1 MAAVKRVVPW
11 AAQNADGAIALLLA
25 IVIGVVGIMPNEIV
39 PTEVQ
44 TQLVNAATLVIMALV
59 ATALLRDR
67 VRQAPVEE
75 TITSGA
81 LAELPVRLAR
91 LEEIETLV
99 GSTRKALDSLQLVRV
114 LGSKEEIAQSH
125 AEARKDTS
133 RWSFKG
139 GTGTYLRAVTL
150 PACVAAARRD
160 KRHLTVRVEV
170 IDPSNLEVC
179 ETYAHYRRS
188 LSDAPDGTGEMWT
201 ADRARKESY
210 ATILAA
216 FWHRQRYG
224 LLDIAVGLSSTMT
237 TFRWDVSA
245 TRLIMTVEDPNK
257 AMTALAGTF
266 YYENCDTELRLSFE
280 QARRVPLEMYKK
292 VPLSD
297 EPTIEEVQEL
307 FERIGV
313 PLPKSYNGRD
323 VVDIARKALRAVDPY
338 GEPRPAARQRDGREY
353 GEPLPAGHPREP

>member
-1 MAAVKRVVPW
+1 MTRFTAALKRVTPW
-11 AAQNADGAIALLLA
+11 AAQNADGAIALVLA
-25 IVIGVVGIMPNEIV
+25 VVIGVLGIMPNEVV

-67 VRQAPVEE
+67 VRQAPLEKTV
-75 TITSGA
+75 TSGA
-81 LAELPVRLAR
+81 LAELPARLAR
-91 LEEIETLV
+91 LDEIETLAN
-99 GSTRKALDSLQLVRV
+99 STRKALDALQLVRV
-114 LGSKEEIAQSH
+114 LASKHEIAQSH
-125 AEARKDTS
+125 AEARRDTP

-150 PACVAAARRD
+150 PECVAAARRD
-160 KRHLTVRVEV
+160 KRHLTVRVEI
-170 IDPSNLEVC
+170 IDPTDVEVC

-188 LSDAPDGTGEMWT
+188 LSDSPDATGETWT
-201 ADRARKESY
+201 TDRARKESY

-224 LLDIAVGLSSTMT
+224 LLDIGVGLSSTMT
-237 TFRWDVSA
+237 TFRWDLSA
-245 TRLIMTVEDPNK
+245 TRLIMTVEDPNM

-280 QARRVPLEMYKK
+280 QARQVPLEAYKK

-307 FERIGV
+307 FERIEV
-313 PLPKSYNGRD
+313 PLPKAYNGRD

-338 GEPRPAARQRDGREY
+338 GS
-353 GEPLPAGHPREP
+353 

>member
-1 MAAVKRVVPW
+1 MTRFKAALRRIAPW
-11 AAQNADGAIALLLA
+11 AVQNADVAIALGLA
-25 IVIGVVGIMPNEIV
+25 IVVGVLGVMPDITWLNKGE
-39 PTEVQ
+39 
-44 TQLVNAATLVIMALV
+44 LVNAATLVMLALV

-67 VRQAPVEE
+67 ARQAPVEE
-75 TITSGA
+75 TITSG
-81 LAELPVRLAR
+81 LSDLPARLAR
-91 LEEIETLV
+91 MEQIESLV
-99 GSTRKALDSLQLVRV
+99 TGTRKALDALQLVRV
-114 LGSKEEIAQSH
+114 LGSKQEIAHAH
-125 AEARKDTS
+125 AEARKDTT

-150 PACVAAARRD
+150 PLCVTAARRD
-160 KRHLTVRVEV
+160 KRHLTVRIEV
-170 IDPSNLEVC
+170 IDPTDVDVC
-179 ETYAHYRRS
+179 EAYAHYRRS
-188 LSDAPDGTGEMWT
+188 LSESPDGTGETWT
-201 ADRARKESY
+201 TDRARKESY

-237 TFRWDVSA
+237 TFRWDLSA
-245 TRLIMTVEDPNK
+245 TRLIMTVEDPNR

-280 QARRVPLEMYKK
+280 QARKVPLDMYKR

-307 FERIGV
+307 FEKIGM

-323 VVDIARKALRAVDPY
+323 VVDVARKALRAVDPY
-338 GEPRPAARQRDGREY
+338 GS
-353 GEPLPAGHPREP
+353 

>member
-1 MAAVKRVVPW
+1 MARFIAALKRIAPW

-25 IVIGVVGIMPNEIV
+25 IVVGVLGIMPGEVV

-91 LEEIETLV
+91 MEEIEALV
-99 GSTRKALDSLQLVRV
+99 TGTRKALDALQLVRV
-114 LGSKEEIAQSH
+114 LASKQEIAQAH
-125 AEARKDTS
+125 TEARKDTPTW
-133 RWSFKG
+133 RFKG

-150 PACVAAARRD
+150 PLCVAAARRD
-160 KRHLTVRVEV
+160 KRHLLVRVEV
-170 IDPSNLEVC
+170 IDPANVEVC

-188 LSDAPDGTGEMWT
+188 LADAPDATGETWNT
-201 ADRARKESY
+201 DRVRKESY
-210 ATILAA
+210 ATLLAA

-224 LLDIAVGLSSTMT
+224 LLDIEVGLSSTMT
-237 TFRWDVSA
+237 TFRWDLSA
-245 TRLIMTVEDPNK
+245 SRLIMTVEDPNR

-292 VPLSD
+292 VPLGD

-313 PLPKSYNGRD
+313 PLPRSYNGQD
-323 VVDIARKALRAVDPY
+323 IVDIARKALRAVDPY
-338 GEPRPAARQRDGREY
+338 GEPLSATLRRE
-353 GEPLPAGHPREP
+353 GS

>member
-1 MAAVKRVVPW
+1 MARFTAALRQAASW

-25 IVIGVVGIMPNEIV
+25 IVVGVLGVLPNEIV
-39 PTEVQ
+39 PDEV
-44 TQLVNAATLVIMALV
+44 LNAATLVILALV

-67 VRQAPVEE
+67 ARQAPVEE

-114 LGSKEEIAQSH
+114 LGSKQEIAQSH
-125 AEARKDTS
+125 AEARKDTH

-150 PACVAAARRD
+150 PLCVAAARRD

-188 LSDAPDGTGEMWT
+188 LSDAPDGTGETWT
-201 ADRARKESY
+201 TDRARKESY

-245 TRLIMTVEDPNK
+245 TRLIMTVEDPNR

-307 FERIGV
+307 FDRVGV
-313 PLPKSYNGRD
+313 PLPKSYNGHD

-338 GEPRPAARQRDGREY
+338 AEPAT
-353 GEPLPAGHPREP
+353 

>member
-1 MAAVKRVVPW
+1 MTRFMVAVRRVTPW
-11 AAQNADGAIALLLA
+11 AAQNADGAIALVLA
-25 IVIGVVGIMPNEIV
+25 IVIGVVGIMPDEVV
-39 PTEVQ
+39 PTAVQ

-81 LAELPVRLAR
+81 LSQLPERLAR
-91 LEEIETLV
+91 MEQIEALAE
-99 GSTRKALDSLQLVRV
+99 STRKALDALQLVRV
-114 LGSKEEIAQSH
+114 LASKQEIAQSH
-125 AEARKDTS
+125 AEARRDTT

-139 GTGTYLRAVTL
+139 GTGTYLRAITL
-150 PACVAAARRD
+150 PVCVAAARRD
-160 KRHLTVRVEV
+160 KRHLTVRIEI
-170 IDPSNLEVC
+170 IDPSDAEVC
-179 ETYAHYRRS
+179 ESYAHYRRS
-188 LSDAPDGTGEMWT
+188 LSDTPDGTGETWT
-201 ADRARKESY
+201 TDRARKESY

-224 LLDIAVGLSSTMT
+224 LLDIGVGLSSTMT
-237 TFRWDVSA
+237 TFRWDLSA
-245 TRLIMTVEDPNK
+245 TRLIMTVEDPNM

-292 VPLSD
+292 VPLGD

-307 FERIGV
+307 FERVGV
-313 PLPKSYNGRD
+313 PLPRSYNGRD
-323 VVDIARKALRAVDPY
+323 VVDIARKALRAMDPY
-338 GEPRPAARQRDGREY
+338 GEPAAHRRDGT
-353 GEPLPAGHPREP
+353 

>member
-1 MAAVKRVVPW
+1 MARFMAAMKRTAPW
-11 AAQNADGAIALLLA
+11 AARNADGAIALGLA
-25 IVIGVVGIMPNEIV
+25 IVVGVLGIMPPEIFGSKGSDI
-39 PTEVQ
+39 Q
-44 TQLVNAATLVIMALV
+44 RQLVTASTLVIMALV

-67 VRQAPVEE
+67 ARQAPVEK

-91 LEEIETLV
+91 LEEIDSLV
-99 GSTRKALDSLQLVRV
+99 HSTRKALDSLQLVRV
-114 LGSKEEIAQSH
+114 LGSRQEIAHAH

-160 KRHLTVRVEV
+160 KRHLTVRIEV
-170 IDPSNLEVC
+170 VDPTNLEVC

-188 LSDAPDGTGEMWT
+188 LSDAPDGTGETWT
-201 ADRARKESY
+201 TDRVRKESY
-210 ATILAA
+210 ATVLAA

-224 LLDIAVGLSSTMT
+224 LLDIEMGLSSTMT
-237 TFRWDVSA
+237 TFRWDLSSS
-245 TRLIMTVEDPNK
+245 RLIMTVEDPNR
-257 AMTALAGTF
+257 AMTALADTF

-280 QARRVPLEMYKK
+280 QARRVPLDRYKR
-292 VPLSD
+292 VPLGD

-307 FERIGV
+307 FEHIGV
-313 PLPKSYNGRD
+313 PLPKSYDGRD
-323 VVDIARKALRAVDPY
+323 VVDIARKALRALDPY
-338 GEPRPAARQRDGREY
+338 GS
-353 GEPLPAGHPREP
+353 

>member
-1 MAAVKRVVPW
+1 MRRIAPW
-11 AAQNADGAIALLLA
+11 AVQNADVAIALGLA
-25 IVIGVVGIMPNEIV
+25 IVVGVLGVMPDITWLNKGE
-39 PTEVQ
+39 
-44 TQLVNAATLVIMALV
+44 LVNAATLVMLALV

-67 VRQAPVEE
+67 ARQAPVEE
-75 TITSGA
+75 TITSG
-81 LAELPVRLAR
+81 LSDLPARLAR
-91 LEEIETLV
+91 MEQIESLV
-99 GSTRKALDSLQLVRV
+99 TGTRKALDALQLVRV
-114 LGSKEEIAQSH
+114 LGSKQEIAHAH
-125 AEARKDTS
+125 AEARKDTT

-150 PACVAAARRD
+150 PLCVTAARRD
-160 KRHLTVRVEV
+160 KRHLTVRIEV
-170 IDPSNLEVC
+170 IDPTDVDVC
-179 ETYAHYRRS
+179 EAYAHYRRS
-188 LSDAPDGTGEMWT
+188 LSESPDGTGETWT
-201 ADRARKESY
+201 TDRARKESY

-237 TFRWDVSA
+237 TFRWDLSA
-245 TRLIMTVEDPNK
+245 TRLIMTVEDPNR

-280 QARRVPLEMYKK
+280 QARKVPLDMYKR

-307 FERIGV
+307 FEKIGM

-323 VVDIARKALRAVDPY
+323 VVDVARKALRAVDPY
-338 GEPRPAARQRDGREY
+338 GS
-353 GEPLPAGHPREP
+353 

>member
-1 MAAVKRVVPW
+1 MKRLLPW
-11 AAQNADGAIALLLA
+11 AGQNADGAIALLLA
-25 IVIGVVGIMPNEIV
+25 VVIGVLGVMPDTVV
-39 PTEVQ
+39 PDETQ
-44 TQLVNAATLVIMALV
+44 DQLVNAATLVIMALV

-99 GSTRKALDSLQLVRV
+99 HGTRRALDSLQLVRV
-114 LGSKEEIAQSH
+114 LGSRQEIAQCH
-125 AEARKDTS
+125 AEARKDTT

-150 PACVAAARRD
+150 PECVAAARRD

-170 IDPSNLEVC
+170 IDPTDTDVC

-188 LSDAPDGTGEMWT
+188 LADAPDATGETWT
-201 ADRARKESY
+201 ADRVRKESY
-210 ATILAA
+210 ATVLAA

-224 LLDIAVGLSSTMT
+224 LLDIGVGLSSTMT
-237 TFRWDVSA
+237 TFRWDLSA

-297 EPTIEEVQEL
+297 EPTLEEVQEL
-307 FERIGV
+307 FERVGL
-313 PLPKSYNGRD
+313 PLPKTYNGKD
-323 VVDIARKALRAVDPY
+323 VVDVARKALRAVDPY
-338 GEPRPAARQRDGREY
+338 GEPAARFTR
-353 GEPLPAGHPREP
+353 PNVST

>member
-1 MAAVKRVVPW
+1 MARFVGAMKRAAPW
-11 AAQNADGAIALLLA
+11 AARNADGAIALVLA
-25 IVIGVVGIMPNEIV
+25 IVVGVLGIMPDDVFGPRPRGQEI
-39 PTEVQ
+39 Q
-44 TQLVNAATLVIMALV
+44 DQLVSAATLVILALV

-67 VRQAPVEE
+67 LRQAPVER

-91 LEEIETLV
+91 MEQIETLAH
-99 GSTRKALDSLQLVRV
+99 STRRALDSLQLVRV
-114 LGSKEEIAQSH
+114 LASRQEIAQSH
-125 AEARKDTS
+125 AEARKDTA

-170 IDPSNLEVC
+170 IDPTDAEVC
-179 ETYAHYRRS
+179 EAYAHYRRS
-188 LSDAPDGTGEMWT
+188 LADSPDATGETWT
-201 ADRARKESY
+201 TDRVRKESY

-224 LLDIAVGLSSTMT
+224 LLDIAVGLSRTMT
-237 TFRWDVSA
+237 TFRWDLSS
-245 TRLIMTVEDPNK
+245 TRLIMTVEDPNM

-292 VPLSD
+292 APLSD

-307 FERIGV
+307 FEQIGMA
-313 PLPKSYNGRD
+313 LPKSYDGRD

-338 GEPRPAARQRDGREY
+338 S
-353 GEPLPAGHPREP
+353 

>member
-1 MAAVKRVVPW
+1 MARFTAALKRVAPW

-25 IVIGVVGIMPNEIV
+25 VVIGVLGIMPDKIV
-39 PTEVQ
+39 PTDVQ

-81 LAELPVRLAR
+81 LAQLPVRLSR
-91 LEEIETLV
+91 LEEIEALV
-99 GSTRKALDSLQLVRV
+99 HGTRKALDALQLVRV
-114 LGSKEEIAQSH
+114 LGSKQEIAQMH
-125 AEARKDTS
+125 AEARKDTT

-150 PACVAAARRD
+150 PECVAAARRE
-160 KRHLTVRVEV
+160 KRHLVVRVEV
-170 IDPSNLEVC
+170 IDPSNVEVC

-188 LSDAPDGTGEMWT
+188 LSDSPDATGETWT
-201 ADRARKESY
+201 TDRVRKESY

-216 FWHRQRYG
+216 FWYRQRYG
-224 LLDIAVGLSSTMT
+224 LLDIEVGLSASMT
-237 TFRWDVSA
+237 TFRWDLSA
-245 TRLIMTVEDPNK
+245 TRLIMTVEDPNR

-280 QARRVPLEMYKK
+280 QARRVPMDMYKK
-292 VPLSD
+292 APLSD
-297 EPTIEEVQEL
+297 EPTIEEVQDL
-307 FERIGV
+307 FGRIGV
-313 PLPKSYNGRD
+313 PLPKAYDGRD

-338 GEPRPAARQRDGREY
+338 GETRPGALRR
-353 GEPLPAGHPREP
+353 HVT

>member
-1 MAAVKRVVPW
+1 MTRFVAAVKQVAPW
-11 AAQNADGAIALLLA
+11 AAQNADGAIALVLA
-25 IVIGVVGIMPNEIV
+25 IVIGVVGVMPNEIV
-39 PTEVQ
+39 PDDVQ
-44 TQLVNAATLVIMALV
+44 SQLVNAATLVIMALV

-67 VRQAPVEE
+67 ARQAPVEE

-91 LEEIETLV
+91 LQEIEALV
-99 GSTRKALDSLQLVRV
+99 GSTRKALDALQLVRV
-114 LGSKEEIAQSH
+114 LGSSQEIAQSH
-125 AEARKDTS
+125 AEARKDTH

-150 PACVAAARRD
+150 PECVAAARRD

-188 LSDAPDGTGEMWT
+188 LSDAPDGTGETWT
-201 ADRARKESY
+201 TDRARKESY

-245 TRLIMTVEDPNK
+245 TRLIMTVEDPNR

-307 FERIGV
+307 FERIGI
-313 PLPKSYNGRD
+313 PLPKAYNGRD
-323 VVDIARKALRAVDPY
+323 VVDIARKALRAMDPY
-338 GEPRPAARQRDGREY
+338 GEPHDR
-353 GEPLPAGHPREP
+353 AGA

>member
-1 MAAVKRVVPW
+1 MARLVGAFKRAAPW
-11 AAQNADGAIALLLA
+11 AARNADGAIALTLA
-25 IVIGVVGIMPNEIV
+25 IVVGVLGVMPDEVFGKDGKEI
-39 PTEVQ
+39 Q
-44 TQLVNAATLVIMALV
+44 DQLVSAATLVILALV

-67 VRQAPVEE
+67 LRQAPVER

-91 LEEIETLV
+91 MEQIETLAH
-99 GSTRKALDSLQLVRV
+99 STRRALDALQLVRV
-114 LGSKEEIAQSH
+114 LGSRQEIAQSH

-150 PACVAAARRD
+150 PSCVAAARRD
-160 KRHLTVRVEV
+160 KRHLTVRIEI
-170 IDPSNLEVC
+170 IDPADAEVC
-179 ETYAHYRRS
+179 ESYAHYRRS
-188 LSDAPDGTGEMWT
+188 LSDTPDATGETWT
-201 ADRARKESY
+201 TDRVRKESY

-224 LLDIAVGLSSTMT
+224 LLDIAVGLSRTMT
-237 TFRWDVSA
+237 TFRWDLSS
-245 TRLIMTVEDPNK
+245 TRLIMTVEDPNM
-257 AMTALAGTF
+257 AMTALSGTF

-307 FERIGV
+307 FERVGL
-313 PLPKSYNGRD
+313 PLPKSYNGHD

-338 GEPRPAARQRDGREY
+338 GS
-353 GEPLPAGHPREP
+353 

>member
-1 MAAVKRVVPW
+1 MARFTAALKRAAPW

-25 IVIGVVGIMPNEIV
+25 VVVGVLGIMPDKVV
-39 PTEVQ
+39 PTDVQ

-81 LAELPVRLAR
+81 LAQLPVRLSR

-99 GSTRKALDSLQLVRV
+99 HGTRKALDALQLVRV
-114 LGSKEEIAQSH
+114 LGSKQEIAQMH
-125 AEARKDTS
+125 AEARQDTT

-150 PACVAAARRD
+150 PECVAAARRD
-160 KRHLTVRVEV
+160 KRHLVVRVEV
-170 IDPSNLEVC
+170 IDPSNVEVC

-188 LSDAPDGTGEMWT
+188 LSDSPDATGETWT
-201 ADRARKESY
+201 TDRVRKESY

-216 FWHRQRYG
+216 FWYRQRYG
-224 LLDIAVGLSSTMT
+224 LLDIEVGLSASMT
-237 TFRWDVSA
+237 TFRWDLSA
-245 TRLIMTVEDPNK
+245 TRLIMTVEDPNR

-280 QARRVPLEMYKK
+280 QARRVPMDMYKK
-292 VPLSD
+292 AQLGD
-297 EPTIEEVQEL
+297 EPTIEEVQDL
-307 FERIGV
+307 FGRIGV
-313 PLPKSYNGRD
+313 PLPKAYDGRD

-338 GEPRPAARQRDGREY
+338 GEARPAALRRDGT
-353 GEPLPAGHPREP
+353 

>member
-1 MAAVKRVVPW
+1 MARFMAAVKRVVPW

-25 IVIGVVGIMPNEIV
+25 IVIGVLGIMPNEIV

-114 LGSKEEIAQSH
+114 LGSKQEIAQSH

-338 GEPRPAARQRDGREY
+338 GEP
-353 GEPLPAGHPREP
+353 LPAGQPREP

>member
-1 MAAVKRVVPW
+1 MARFTAASKRLASW
-11 AAQNADGAIALLLA
+11 AAQNADGAIALGLA
-25 IVIGVVGIMPNEIV
+25 IVVGVLGVIPDDVFGKNGVDI
-39 PTEVQ
+39 Q
-44 TQLVNAATLVIMALV
+44 RQLVSSSTLVILALV

-81 LAELPVRLAR
+81 LADLPVRLAR
-91 LEEIETLV
+91 LEQIETLV
-99 GSTRKALDSLQLVRV
+99 TGTRRALDSLQLVRV
-114 LGSKEEIAQSH
+114 LGSRQEIAQAH
-125 AEARKDTS
+125 ADARKDTT

-150 PACVAAARRD
+150 PECVAAARRD
-160 KRHLTVRVEV
+160 KRHLTVRIEV
-170 IDPSNLEVC
+170 IDPSDVEVC

-188 LSDAPDGTGEMWT
+188 LSDAPDGTGETWT
-201 ADRARKESY
+201 TDRARKESY

-224 LLDIAVGLSSTMT
+224 LLDIGVGLSSTMT
-237 TFRWDVSA
+237 TFRWDLSS
-245 TRLIMTVEDPNK
+245 TRLIMTVEDPNR
-257 AMTALAGTF
+257 AMTALADTF

-280 QARRVPLEMYKK
+280 QARRVPLETYKR

-297 EPTIEEVQEL
+297 EPTVEEVQEL

-313 PLPKSYNGRD
+313 PLPKSYDLRD
-323 VVDIARKALRAVDPY
+323 IVDIARKALRARDPY
-338 GEPRPAARQRDGREY
+338 A
-353 GEPLPAGHPREP
+353 

>member
-1 MAAVKRVVPW
+1 MTRFKAVLKLAAPW
-11 AAQNADGAIALLLA
+11 AARNADVAIALVLA
-25 IVIGVVGIMPNEIV
+25 IVVGVLGLLPEDIFGKDGGAD
-39 PTEVQ
+39 VQ
-44 TQLVNAATLVIMALV
+44 KQLVTAATLAVLALV

-67 VRQAPVEE
+67 ARQAPVERA
-75 TITSGA
+75 ITSGA
-81 LAELPVRLAR
+81 LAELPVRLRR
-91 LEEIETLV
+91 LEEIETLAH
-99 GSTRKALDSLQLVRV
+99 STRSALDALQLVRV
-114 LGSKEEIAQSH
+114 LGSQHEIAQCH
-125 AEARKDTS
+125 DEARRDTA

-150 PACVAAARRD
+150 PSCVAAARRD

-170 IDPSNLEVC
+170 IDPADPEVC
-179 ETYAHYRRS
+179 EAYAHYRRS
-188 LSDAPDGTGEMWT
+188 LSDVPDGTGETWT
-201 ADRARKESY
+201 TDRARKESY

-216 FWHRQRYG
+216 FWYRQRYG

-237 TFRWDVSA
+237 TFRWDISS
-245 TRLIMTVEDPNK
+245 TRLIMTVEDPNM

-292 VPLSD
+292 VPLGD

-307 FERIGV
+307 FERIGT
-313 PLPKSYNGRD
+313 PLPKSYDGRD

-338 GEPRPAARQRDGREY
+338 GKQ
-353 GEPLPAGHPREP
+353 LPDVHRGVS

>member
-1 MAAVKRVVPW
+1 MARFTAALKRFAPW
-11 AAQNADGAIALLLA
+11 AAQNADGAIALGLA
-25 IVIGVVGIMPNEIV
+25 IVVGVLGIMPDEIFGRNGS
-39 PTEVQ
+39 EVQ
-44 TQLVNAATLVIMALV
+44 GQLVSAATLVILALV

-67 VRQAPVEE
+67 ARQTPMEE

-81 LAELPVRLAR
+81 LAQLPVRLAR
-91 LEEIETLV
+91 LEDIEKLV
-99 GSTRKALDSLQLVRV
+99 SGTRRALDSLQLVRV
-114 LGSKEEIAQSH
+114 LVSRQEIAQ
-125 AEARKDTS
+125 ALADARKDTT

-139 GTGTYLRAVTL
+139 GTGTYMRAVTL
-150 PACVAAARRD
+150 PECVAAARKI
-160 KRHLTVRVEV
+160 KRHLTVRIEV

-188 LSDAPDGTGEMWT
+188 LSDTPDGTGETWT
-201 ADRARKESY
+201 VDRVRKESY

-224 LLDIAVGLSSTMT
+224 LLDIGVGLSSTMT

-245 TRLIMTVEDPNK
+245 TRLIMTVEDPNR
-257 AMTALAGTF
+257 AMTALADTF

-280 QARRVPLEMYKK
+280 QARLVPLEMYKK

-297 EPTIEEVQEL
+297 EPTVEEVQEL
-307 FERIGV
+307 FARISV
-313 PLPKSYNGRD
+313 PLPRSYDDRD

-338 GEPRPAARQRDGREY
+338 GP
-353 GEPLPAGHPREP
+353 

>member
-1 MAAVKRVVPW
+1 MSRFMAAWRRAAPW
-11 AAQNADGAIALLLA
+11 ATKNADGAIALVLA
-25 IVIGVVGIMPNEIV
+25 IGVGVLGVLPDKIFGKDGAD
-39 PTEVQ
+39 VQ
-44 TQLVNAATLVIMALV
+44 QQLVSAATLLILALV

-67 VRQAPVEE
+67 QRQAPVER

-81 LAELPVRLAR
+81 LADLPAR
-91 LEEIETLV
+91 LHRLDQIDTLV
-99 GSTRKALDSLQLVRV
+99 TGTRQALDALQLVRV
-114 LGSKEEIAQSH
+114 LGSRQEIAQAH
-125 AEARKDTS
+125 AEARKDTT

-150 PACVAAARRD
+150 PECVAAARRV

-170 IDPSNLEVC
+170 IDPTNAEVC

-188 LSDAPDGTGEMWT
+188 LSDTPDGTGETWT
-201 ADRARKESY
+201 TDRVRKESY

-224 LLDIAVGLSSTMT
+224 LLDIGVGLSETMT
-237 TFRWDVSA
+237 TFRWDLSA
-245 TRLIMTVEDPNK
+245 TRLIMTVEDPNR

-297 EPTIEEVQEL
+297 EPTVEEVQEL
-307 FERIGV
+307 FERTGV
-313 PLPKSYNGRD
+313 ALPRSYNEHD
-323 VVDIARKALRAVDPY
+323 VVDIARKALRAVNPY
-338 GEPRPAARQRDGREY
+338 AP
-353 GEPLPAGHPREP
+353 

>member
-1 MAAVKRVVPW
+1 MARFTAASKRLAAW
-11 AAQNADGAIALLLA
+11 AAQNADGAIALGLA
-25 IVIGVVGIMPNEIV
+25 IVVGVLGVLPDDVFGKDGVDI
-39 PTEVQ
+39 Q
-44 TQLVNAATLVIMALV
+44 RQLVSSSTLVILALV

-81 LAELPVRLAR
+81 LADLPVRLAR
-91 LEEIETLV
+91 LEQIETLV
-99 GSTRKALDSLQLVRV
+99 TGTRRALDSLQLVRV
-114 LGSKEEIAQSH
+114 LGSRQEIAQAH
-125 AEARKDTS
+125 ADARKDTT

-150 PACVAAARRD
+150 PECVAAARRD
-160 KRHLTVRVEV
+160 KRHLTVRIEV
-170 IDPSNLEVC
+170 IDPSDVEVC

-188 LSDAPDGTGEMWT
+188 LSDAPDGTGETWT
-201 ADRARKESY
+201 TDRARKESY

-224 LLDIAVGLSSTMT
+224 LLDIGVGLSSTMT
-237 TFRWDVSA
+237 TFRWDLSS
-245 TRLIMTVEDPNK
+245 TRLIMTVEDPNR
-257 AMTALAGTF
+257 AMTALADTF

-280 QARRVPLEMYKK
+280 QARRVPLETYKR

-297 EPTIEEVQEL
+297 EPTVEEVQEL

-313 PLPKSYNGRD
+313 PLPKSYDLRD
-323 VVDIARKALRAVDPY
+323 IVDIARKALRARDPY
-338 GEPRPAARQRDGREY
+338 A
-353 GEPLPAGHPREP
+353 

>member
-1 MAAVKRVVPW
+1 MARFMAALKRAAPW
-11 AAQNADGAIALLLA
+11 AAHNADGAIALGLA
-25 IVIGVVGIMPNEIV
+25 IVVGVLGIMPDEIFG
-39 PTEVQ
+39 PEGEDIQ
-44 TQLVNAATLVIMALV
+44 RQLVTAATLVILALV

-67 VRQAPVEE
+67 VRQAPVEK

-81 LAELPVRLAR
+81 LAELPLRLAR
-91 LEEIETLV
+91 LEELESLAH
-99 GSTRKALDSLQLVRV
+99 STRRALDALELVRV
-114 LGSKEEIAQSH
+114 LGSRQEIAQSH
-125 AEARKDTS
+125 AEARRDTT

-170 IDPSNLEVC
+170 IDPTNLEVC

-188 LSDAPDGTGEMWT
+188 LEDHPDATGESWT
-201 ADRARKESY
+201 TDRARKESY
-210 ATILAA
+210 ATILTA

-224 LLDIAVGLSSTMT
+224 LLDIEVGLSSTMT
-237 TFRWDVSA
+237 TFRWDLST
-245 TRLIMTVEDPNK
+245 TRLIMTVEDPNM
-257 AMTALAGTF
+257 AMTALADTF

-292 VPLSD
+292 VPLGD

-307 FERIGV
+307 FARIGV
-313 PLPKSYNGRD
+313 PLPRSYDGRD

-338 GEPRPAARQRDGREY
+338 GS
-353 GEPLPAGHPREP
+353 